1 MGAGGSQS
9 ESQGSGKNRE
19 LHDECDDRH
28 SKKANILRD
37 SMAYLWSNIG
47 SLIAKYIGQ
56 CLLWRRN
63 LADHGKTANNICL
76 VSYHLEIDLDP

>member
-1 MGAGGSQS
+1 
-9 ESQGSGKNRE
+9 
-19 LHDECDDRH
+19 
-28 SKKANILRD
+28 
-37 SMAYLWSNIG
+37 MAYLWSNIG